1 MEASKLIRI
10 VQQHHTVTCAYV
22 PILMAHA
29 ATFLQVKRRERSTQ
43 GSRPSG
49 TLMARFVQVLLKA
62 ARALLKV
69 PFKRATDGTFVEV
82 ASLAQIYKVFE
93 RC

>member
-1 MEASKLIRI
+1 ME
-10 VQQHHTVTCAYV
+10 
-22 PILMAHA
+22 
-29 ATFLQVKRRERSTQ
+29 
-43 GSRPSG
+43 G
-49 TLMARFVQVLLKA
+49 FVQVVLKA